1 MKSLKKSLVTLL
13 ACTMAIAPCMVGNM
27 PVSAA
32 EGDTTTYSITVTKG
46 DGADHTYEAYQV
58 FDGDLTEDG
67 ILSNIVW
74 GEGVDGDALLTALQN
89 TQNEYLKDK
98 FKTCTSAKDVAGV
111 LEAMNAEADD
121 VDFNRAFADVVGSNL
136 SGTKT
141 TSDESGKMADLD
153 AGYYLVKDQEGTL
166 NGENAAYTQFILR
179 LTDNE
184 TVEAKSVLPTLNKVI
199 VEGEDEVEA
208 NTASI
213 GDDVEF
219 KLTSKVP
226 DMTGYDKYFFVV
238 NDTLSSG
245 FTFNN
250 DVEVTVDGV
259 AADFYVTDLGGGKI
273 KIVLED
279 FYDNYNDDVGDDIV
293 ITYSAE
299 LNEGAS
305 TSTTGADAN
314 TNVAN
319 LVYSNNPNYEYQGDP
334 SNPDEPNPGT
344 PPNDGGTPEDPS
356 DDIPGTPGEP
366 TGDTPEITTVTY
378 TTQLEITKVDGDN
391 TATKLQGAVFT
402 LEKQDGETYVQVGAE
417 ITTDE
422 DGLATFNRLEVGKY
436 QIREITAP
444 DGGYNLLEAPI
455 QFEITTENIST
466 GSITWN
472 DTNAEDD
479 ITFADGKFKI
489 QIENHKGSSL
499 PTTGGMGTTLIYVL
513 GGMLVLCSIVLIIT
527 RKRMEYRQF

>member
-32 EGDTTTYSITVTKG
+32 EGDTYSITVTKG
-46 DGADHTYEAYQV
+46 DDADHTYEAYQV
-58 FDGDLTEDG
+58 FDGDLTDDG
-67 ILSNIVW
+67 ILSNIKW
-74 GEGVDGDALLTALQN
+74 GQGVNGAALLTALQN
-89 TQNEYLKDK
+89 TQNQYLKDK
-98 FKTCTSAKDVAGV
+98 FTTCTSAKDVAGV
-111 LEAMNAEADD
+111 LEAKMKDEDDD

-166 NGENAAYTQFILR
+166 DGENAAYTQFILR

-184 TVEAKSVLPTLNKVI
+184 TVEAKSVLPTLDKVI
-199 VEGEDEVEA
+199 NEGAGVTA

-226 DMTGYDKYFFVV
+226 DMTGYNKYFFVV

-245 FTFNN
+245 FTFND
-250 DVEVTVDGV
+250 DVAITIGGSSLDAE
-259 AADFYVTDLGGGKI
+259 DFYVTDLGNGQI
-273 KIVLED
+273 KIVIKE
-279 FYDNYNDDVGDDIV
+279 FIGYQSQKGQSIV

-314 TNVAN
+314 TNIAN

-344 PPNDGGTPEDPS
+344 PTDDNDTPDDPS

-391 TATKLQGAVFT
+391 TATKLQGAVFK
-402 LEKQDGETYVQVGAE
+402 LEKLDGEGNYGQVGAE
-417 ITTDE
+417 ITTDAN
-422 DGLATFNRLEVGKY
+422 GLATFNRLEVGKY
-436 QIREITAP
+436 QITEITAP
-444 DGGYNLLEAPI
+444 GGGYNLLEAPI
-455 QFEITTENIST
+455 QFEITTQDIST

-472 DTNAEDD
+472 DTNDD
-479 ITFADGKFKI
+479 INFDNGKFKI
-489 QIENHKGSSL
+489 QIGNYKGSSL